1 MPVHLHL
8 QRLDCSQIGAARLL
22 LELVDQQWISL
33 PISAVGPNIWLR
45 LAETKRD
52 RDSNPPTPARDW
64 RSATVDVVVPAF
76 DDPANILRCLESL
89 RRQTR
94 RPRKIVVIDDG
105 TRHDTGALARRFGNL
120 HGLNL
125 LVITRLD
132 SIGRMISIKDQ
143 ARTLDSDVL
152 FVLDSDTILESDNYI
167 ERTVQGLYQDVGVA
181 SACGRVL
188 PFREKNRLEG
198 LYLFLQRLAVHRPMT
213 VRGTKSDMP
222 GCAVAYRRA
231 CLEAVFNATGRY
243 RSIEVTDVCARSG
256 EG

>member
-1 MPVHLHL
+1 
-8 QRLDCSQIGAARLL
+8 
-22 LELVDQQWISL
+22 VDQ
-33 PISAVGPNIWLR
+33 PPYYPVGTNIWLR
-45 LAETKRD
+45 LAETKQD
-52 RDSNPPTPARDW
+52 HDSNPPTPACDW

-94 RPRKIVVIDDG
+94 RPRRIVVVDDG

-120 HGLNL
+120 HGLDL

-167 ERTVQGLYQDVGVA
+167 ERTVQDLYQGVGIA
-181 SACGRVL
+181 GACGRVL
-188 PFREKNRLEG
+188 PLRDKNRLEG
-198 LYLFLQRLAVHRPMT
+198 LYLFLQRFAVQRPT
-213 VRGTKSDMP
+213 TICGTASSMP
-222 GCAVAYRRA
+222 GCAVAYRRTH
-231 CLEAVFNATGRY
+231 LEALFDAPGRY
-243 RSIEVTDVCARSG
+243 RCIEVTDVCARSARSLKG
-256 EG
+256 FSTRS